1 MNLVELWETLTPKK
15 ENIEIIKKDLSVGIA
30 PHLPFFVIGLDG
42 VKSKLSEYLSKIDTS
57 FQYCLIKG
65 QYGNGKT
72 NLLKYLEYFFEVH
85 HEYNVHCETW
95 RADVDKYDLNLFLL
109 YLIQQSHATSLKSF
123 FKQSSEDIMKTACN
137 DYKDSFAVM
146 QGYTKA
152 IINNKDDDD
161 KLLELIQLGTGA
173 KYDKRSFDKYRIDK
187 FSDYNRHEVLVFF
200 LNIFAL
206 NKYYILFCIDELEK
220 IEEKS
225 RARFQSYLT
234 SFRELIDMAGLI
246 RGHMLIAAI
255 TDAGKWSSMPLE
267 AYNPA
272 FGRRIITSTH
282 ELKSISNQDEI
293 KKLAESLC
301 SILGE
306 SCQDKNIDLIVSK
319 IEKQHLSHTNEI
331 IISLYNNLTF
341 SEYKSWR
348 EKFKDSDL
356 NSRLASRIEAL
367 KDEGVEVR
375 IHTKFFAPLENYL
388 NIIWA
393 MQLTAWRE
401 CRYYYDILDFKD
413 SNGTVASEC
422 TCNTG
427 VTYMRLNKDTNI
439 SRIKNVQQLFPT
451 DKLCIFK
458 PEGLG
463 ISNSDLQDYGIANVD
478 DVIIY
483 DPIELMALL
492 TLFVEDYDN
501 DMLKDAIVEY
511 TKGL

>member
-1 MNLVELWETLTPKK
+1 MYLAKLWETLTPKK
-15 ENIEIIKKDLSVGIA
+15 ENIDIIKKDLSVGIA
-30 PHLPFFVIGLDG
+30 PHLPFFVIGLDE
-42 VKSKLSEYLSKIDTS
+42 VKDKLSEYLSKIDTS

-72 NLLKYLEYFFEVH
+72 NLLKYLEYFFEVYP
-85 HEYNVHCETW
+85 EYHVHCETW

-109 YLIQQSHATSLKSF
+109 YLIQQSHAVSLKDF
-123 FKQSSEDIMKTACN
+123 LKQASDAEIKTACN

-152 IINNKDDDD
+152 IIENKNDDDR
-161 KLLELIQLGTGA
+161 LLELIQLGTGA
-173 KYDKRSFDKYRIDK
+173 KYDKRSFDKYKLDK
-187 FSDYNRHEVLVFF
+187 FSDYNRHEVLAFF
-200 LNIFAL
+200 LNIFAH
-206 NKYYILFCIDELEK
+206 NQYYLLFCIDELEK

-272 FGRRIITSTH
+272 FGRRIVTSTH
-282 ELKSISNQDEI
+282 ELKSISDQDEI

-301 SILGE
+301 SILGK
-306 SCQDKNIDLIVSK
+306 SYQDEDIELIVSK
-319 IEKQHLSHTNEI
+319 IYKQHLSHTNEI
-331 IISLYNNLTF
+331 IISLYNNLTC

-348 EKFKDSDL
+348 EIFKDSNL
-356 NSRLASRIEAL
+356 NSKLVSRIETL
-367 KDEGVEVR
+367 KEEGVEVR
-375 IHTKFFAPLENYL
+375 IHMKFFAPLENYL
-388 NIIWA
+388 NI
-393 MQLTAWRE
+393 T
-401 CRYYYDILDFKD
+401 
-413 SNGTVASEC
+413 SNNIDEYTIKAQMYQTVRAVKEQKC
-422 TCNTG
+422 YVFLFTND
-427 VTYMRLNKDTNI
+427 YDTNI

-463 ISNSDLQDYGIANVD
+463 ISNSDLQDLGIDNVD
-478 DVIIY
+478 DVIVY
-483 DPIELMALL
+483 DPIELMALI
-492 TLFVEDYDN
+492 TLFVDDYDN
-501 DMLKDAIVEY
+501 DMLKEAIVEY

>member
-1 MNLVELWETLTPKK
+1 MNLAELWETLTPKK

-30 PHLPFFVIGLDG
+30 PHLPFFVIGLDE
-42 VKSKLSEYLSKIDTS
+42 VKTKLSGYLSKIDTS

-85 HEYNVHCETW
+85 PEYNVHCETW

-109 YLIQQSHATSLKSF
+109 YLIQQSHTVSLKDF
-123 FKQSSEDIMKTACN
+123 LKQSSDAVMKTACN

-152 IINNKDDDD
+152 IIDNKDDDD

-173 KYDKRSFDKYRIDK
+173 KYDKRSFDKYRFDK
-187 FSDYNRHEVLVFF
+187 FSDYNRHEVLAFF

-206 NKYYILFCIDELEK
+206 NKYYLLFCIDELEK

-234 SFRELIDMAGLI
+234 SFRELIDMTGLI
-246 RGHMLIAAI
+246 RGHMLIASI

-272 FGRRIITSTH
+272 FGRRILTSTH
-282 ELKSISNQDEI
+282 ELRSISSPDEI
-293 KKLAESLC
+293 RQLAESLC

-306 SCQDKNIDLIVSK
+306 SCGDKSIDLIVSK

-331 IISLYNNLTF
+331 IISLYNNLTN

-348 EKFKDSDL
+348 ENFKDSDL
-356 NSRLASRIEAL
+356 NSQLANRVDVL
-367 KDEGVEVR
+367 KEEGGEVR

-388 NIIWA
+388 NII
-393 MQLTAWRE
+393 
-401 CRYYYDILDFKD
+401 
-413 SNGTVASEC
+413 SNNPDEYAIKAQMYQTVRAIEKQKSYVFLF
-422 TCNTG
+422 TND
-427 VTYMRLNKDTNI
+427 YDTNI
-439 SRIKNVQQLFPT
+439 SRIKNVQQLFPS
-451 DKLCIFK
+451 DKIYIFK

-463 ISNSDLQDYGIANVD
+463 ISNSDLQDYGINNVE
-478 DVIIY
+478 DVIAY
-483 DPIELMALL
+483 DPIELMALI

-501 DMLKDAIVEY
+501 EMLKEAIVEY
-511 TKGL
+511 TNGL

>member
-15 ENIEIIKKDLSVGIA
+15 ENIDIIKKDLSVGIA

-123 FKQSSEDIMKTACN
+123 LKQSSEDIMKTACN

-388 NIIWA
+388 NI
-393 MQLTAWRE
+393 TSNN
-401 CRYYYDILDFKD
+401 LDEYTIKVQMYQ
-413 SNGTVASEC
+413 TVRTVEKQKC
-422 TCNTG
+422 YIFLFTND
-427 VTYMRLNKDTNI
+427 YDTNI

-501 DMLKDAIVEY
+501 DILKDAIVEY